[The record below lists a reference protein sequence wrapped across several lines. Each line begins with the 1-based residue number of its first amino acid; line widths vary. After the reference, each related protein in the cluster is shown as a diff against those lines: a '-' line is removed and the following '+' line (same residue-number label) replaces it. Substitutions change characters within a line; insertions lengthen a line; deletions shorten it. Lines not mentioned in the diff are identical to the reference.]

1 MGVADHQRNLAL
13 TRILI
18 VEDVVAD
25 AEITTREPRNA
36 LGPCTVV
43 QVGGEAEL
51 VREVLDAS
59 RRA

>member
-1 MGVADHQRNLAL
+1 MDVADHECNLAL

-36 LGPCTVV
+36 LGPVHGRA
-43 QVGGEAEL
+43 GGG
-51 VREVLDAS
+51 
-59 RRA
+59 